1 MNATVQWVSTQ
12 DRRLMTMRAYRTIG
26 KGLLIVLAGVL
37 LGVLTVAVSSS
48 GVGEDDF
55 LVYWSAARLLTTG
68 GNPYDPLALR
78 TLERET
84 RPGRG
89 EEYGR
94 AFASWNPPWLLVV
107 LLPFGLLPFDLSV
120 LLWKLCSIGLIVA
133 ASALTW
139 RMLTEPADRRGIL
152 LVAGVSLWSGQ
163 ALSALVLGQ
172 VSSLVLMAL
181 VLGAWW
187 LHTSRDRL
195 AGAALFLATIKPQV
209 TYLVLLLLLLWVIRH
224 RRWQVLWGMI
234 AVAAM
239 SMAIVWIVFPRWVP
253 AYVNLLSGHR
263 SLLFQYATATVG
275 SLVEAL
281 WGTNLFRFAGLLL
294 LPFVPSLLQLV
305 DSWGWLT
312 AMNAALL
319 ISVPLAPYGF
329 NADQVVLFPAIIQI
343 ISWLWRRDLPL
354 RRAWMIGGGLA
365 AVCLASFAMLFISF
379 RYCYWFALI
388 PLALAGLYAAA
399 WNQRTAPP
407 AASVLNSLAAALDST
422 STMNTG

>member
-1 MNATVQWVSTQ
+1 
-12 DRRLMTMRAYRTIG
+12 MTMHAYRTIG

-37 LGVLTVAVSSS
+37 LAVLTVAVSSS

-55 LVYWSAARLLTTG
+55 LAYWSAVRLLATG

-78 TLERET
+78 TLERDT

-107 LLPFGLLPFDLSV
+107 LLPFGLMPFDLAV
-120 LLWKLCSIGLIVA
+120 LVWKLCSIGLIVA

-172 VSSLVLMAL
+172 VSILVLIGL
-181 VLGAWW
+181 VMGAWW
-187 LHTSRDRL
+187 LHAGRDQL
-195 AGAALFLATIKPQV
+195 AGAALFLATIKPHV
-209 TYLVLLLLLLWVIRH
+209 TYLVLLLLLLWMIRY
-224 RRWQVLWGMI
+224 RRWQVLLGMI
-234 AVAAM
+234 AAGAM
-239 SMAIVWIVFPRWVP
+239 SIMIVWLMSPGWMP
-253 AYVNLLSGHR
+253 AYFNILSGNR
-263 SLLFQYATATVG
+263 SLFFDNITSTVG
-275 SLVEAL
+275 YLAYAL
-281 WGTNLFRFAGLLL
+281 WGTDQFRFAGLLL
-294 LPFVPSLLQLV
+294 LPFAFLLV
-305 DSWGWLT
+305 RIADSQGWLT
-312 AMNAALL
+312 AMNVALL

-343 ISWLWRRDLPL
+343 ISWLWRRELPL
-354 RRAWMIGGGLA
+354 RWAWMIGGGLA
-365 AVCLASFAMLFISF
+365 AVYLASFAMLFISF
-379 RYCYWFALI
+379 RYSYWFALI

-399 WNQRTAPP
+399 WKQRTAPP
-407 AASVLNSLAAALDST
+407 AASVLNSLAAAQNPTPTT
-422 STMNTG
+422 STE